1 MYKEEKMKKNIRKK
15 EYPNCD
21 CYKKDLEKRLNKI
34 SGQIIGISK
43 MIEEDRYCQ
52 DILNQLEAA
61 KSALRQVQYEVLKT
75 HMNTCIK
82 DEIMKGN
89 DKVIEETFNFIKH
102 LR

>member
-1 MYKEEKMKKNIRKK
+1 MKKTIRMK
-15 EYPNCD
+15 ERPNCD
-21 CYKKDLEKRLNKI
+21 CYKKDLEKRLNRI

-43 MIEEDRYCQ
+43 MIEVNRYCQ

-75 HMNTCIK
+75 HMNTCVK

-89 DKVIEETFNFIKH
+89 DKIIEETFNFIKH